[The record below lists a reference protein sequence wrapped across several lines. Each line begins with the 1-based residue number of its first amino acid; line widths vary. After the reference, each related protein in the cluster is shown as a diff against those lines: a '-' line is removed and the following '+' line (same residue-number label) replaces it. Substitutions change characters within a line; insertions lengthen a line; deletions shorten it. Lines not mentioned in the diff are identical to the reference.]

1 MNAHRPALDEFDDLL
16 RRQGLGEEKPLTEG
30 AAQIADDLELLGC
43 LDAFRQGDHAQVLSK
58 RDDGL
63 DDLGPA
69 SVAAQALDKALI
81 DLEDVTFA
89 YDSRRPVLD
98 GADLKLF
105 PGDRIGLTGTNGCG
119 KTTLLHI
126 IAGLLKPQSG
136 SVRVFGS
143 ERRQEADFR
152 EVRARVGLVFQ
163 NADDQLFCP
172 TVLEDVAF
180 GPLNLGRTPDE
191 ARALASAT
199 LDRIGLAGFED
210 RITYRLSGG
219 EKRLVALATVLSMDP
234 EVLLLDEP
242 VSGLDGEARSRV
254 IEVLREVSQALLVVS
269 HDRSLIRDVAHG
281 ESVLRDGRLTPPA
294 TPDASGQA

>member
-1 MNAHRPALDEFDDLL
+1 MPE
-16 RRQGLGEEKPLTEG
+16 
-30 AAQIADDLELLGC
+30 
-43 LDAFRQGDHAQVLSK
+43 
-58 RDDGL
+58 
-63 DDLGPA
+63 
-69 SVAAQALDKALI
+69 ALI
-81 DLEDVTFA
+81 DLDDITFA

-98 GADLKLF
+98 GVDLRLF
-105 PGDRIGLTGTNGCG
+105 PGDRIGLTGANGSG

-136 SVRVFGS
+136 SVRIFGS

-152 EVRARVGLVFQ
+152 DVRARVGLVFQ

-180 GPLNLGRTPDE
+180 GPLNLGRPPDE
-191 ARALASAT
+191 ARGMASAT

-219 EKRLVALATVLSMDP
+219 EKRLVALATVLSMEP

-242 VSGLDGEARSRV
+242 VSGLDGKARSRV
-254 IEVLREVSQALLVVS
+254 IEVLRDVSQTLLVVS
-269 HDRSLIRDVAHG
+269 HDRSLIREVAHG
-281 ESVLRDGRLTPPA
+281 EFVLRDGHPTLPA
-294 TPDASGQA
+294 KHEEGELV